1 MPVRCCAV
9 ERIRSFAVLFLYRGI
24 RPSTGGMNAY
34 GKTTEGQSP
43 GPMIG
48 RWACD
53 TTHRGRCRRHC
64 CVSVR
69 NAAQRITIPLALKA
83 LPDGEHCLH
92 LFVFFLRGYTLT
104 VVTTIPPPP
113 TMCKVPVTS
122 GTSCTARH
130 RGATAAKSA
139 ERAPPLLQRTEDV
152 RPRGKRITLVISSL
166 NSEVLMIRCITTSCR
181 PGTRGIMLAH
191 KV

>member
-1 MPVRCCAV
+1 MVLYSSYFAFEVPLGLTVVLLYLLLSREGPSMPVKCCAV
-9 ERIRSFAVLFLYRGI
+9 EHIKSFAVLFSHGI

-69 NAAQRITIPLALKA
+69 NAAQRIPISLALKA
-83 LPDGEHCLH
+83 LPDEEHCLH
-92 LFVFFLRGYTLT
+92 LFVFFFEGLYIYLNNGHDDT
-104 VVTTIPPPP
+104 PPSHHVQGAGHFRHILHRPP
-113 TMCKVPVTS
+113 QRSHSSKV
-122 GTSCTARH
+122 
-130 RGATAAKSA
+130 
-139 ERAPPLLQRTEDV
+139 
-152 RPRGKRITLVISSL
+152 
-166 NSEVLMIRCITTSCR
+166 
-181 PGTRGIMLAH
+181 
-191 KV
+191 